1 MFITG
6 VYLLLGVFVDD
17 GLTASQHKMIP
28 VRMGWTDSE
37 GVITQ
42 GVTEGKA
49 VKHDKRVSAVWSSGN
64 SVGRLIPLMT
74 AFLYLFHL

>member
-1 MFITG
+1 MG
-6 VYLLLGVFVDD
+6 GLVDD

-28 VRMGWTDSE
+28 VSMRRADSE
-37 GVITQ
+37 DVITQ

-49 VKHDKRVSAVWSSGN
+49 VKHGRRVSAVWSSGN
-64 SVGRLIPLMT
+64 SVGQLIPLMT